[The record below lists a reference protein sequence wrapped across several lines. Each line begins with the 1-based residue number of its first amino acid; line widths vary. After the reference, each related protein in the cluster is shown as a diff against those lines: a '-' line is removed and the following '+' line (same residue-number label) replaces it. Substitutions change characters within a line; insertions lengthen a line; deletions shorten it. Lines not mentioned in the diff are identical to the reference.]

1 MRWSSRIPHLLWRIA
16 WFVTFG
22 LTALCAVASLA
33 FAQEFAVSA
42 KVDKTTAN
50 VGEPITLTLTLSG
63 DIAQLD
69 LSKLSFPEEFAVIG
83 RSQSTNVI
91 FRGGATERSM
101 SLNIVLVAQRDGTF
115 KLGPF
120 SISQGKQEFHTEP
133 ISVTIKKSVLPPSSP
148 PPQGGRFTI

>member
-1 MRWSSRIPHLLWRIA
+1 MRRSSTARHIFWRII
-16 WFVTFG
+16 WLVTFG

-83 RSQSTNVI
+83 RSQSTNFI

-115 KLGPF
+115 QLGPF